1 MPSINKT
8 SPSKSTALEYTLTN
22 DVLFKMLFRDYPDL
36 LKHLV
41 AELLKIPFDSIGSF
55 TVKNPEMP
63 PDSMLEKFCR
73 LDIVMEVDGRLID
86 LEVQVEDEKN
96 YPERCLYHWA
106 RLFSSGLP
114 VGDNYSTLPR
124 TIVISILAFS
134 LFKCAGFHSEFKA
147 LEVKRHE
154 ELTDKMVL
162 HFFELP
168 KLPKVTNGSDGL
180 KLWLA
185 LFNAKTE
192 EELSNLITVGGTI
205 MSQAVSAYRS
215 VSASG
220 EFKELERLRLRAR
233 LDEANAL
240 SNARREER
248 EKWQGVVAEKD
259 ATLAEK
265 DATLAEKDKTHAA
278 TLAEVNAVIAE
289 QAAVIEKLMAQISRD
304 KP

>member
-1 MPSINKT
+1 MSKSKPT
-8 SPSKSTALEYTLTN
+8 SKSKSTSTALEYTLTN
-22 DVLFKMLFRDYPDL
+22 DVLFKMVFRDYPEL

-73 LDIVMEVDGRLID
+73 LDIVMEVGGRLVD
-86 LEVQVEDEKN
+86 LEVQVEDENN
-96 YPERCLYHWA
+96 YPERSLYHWA

-134 LFKCAGFHSEFKA
+134 LFKCPDYHSEFGA
-147 LEVKRHE
+147 LEVTRHE
-154 ELTDKMVL
+154 VLTDKMGL

-168 KLPKVTNGSDGL
+168 KLPKVTDGSDGL

-185 LFNAKTE
+185 LFKAKTE
-192 EELSNLITVGGTI
+192 DELSNLITVGGTI

-220 EFKELERLRLRAR
+220 EFKELERLRDRAR
-233 LDEANAL
+233 RDEASAL
-240 SNARREER
+240 AYARREGARLGER
-248 EKWQGVVAEKD
+248 KAAKKWQAV
-259 ATLAEK
+259 LAER
-265 DATLAEKDKTHAA
+265 DRAVAAAE
-278 TLAEVNAVIAE
+278 AELKA
-289 QAAVIEKLMAQISRD
+289 LRAQLGL
-304 KP
+304 